1 MHTLLWRCSQSALAG
16 ALLRGCSARISR
28 CPTCSCLLECCCAAL
43 LDPSCVQRHGCV
55 PCACS
60 ASCRPSCCQSLPLPT
75 SCLPGPQADAVD
87 IAYPPLVQSGGE
99 YDLRLASASKDSYIH
114 YGVIVCSLGAR

>member
-1 MHTLLWRCSQSALAG
+1 MALQPFCSGWRTAAWLQRQDFPLSNVQLPAGVLLRCLAG
-16 ALLRGCSARISR
+16 PLTTHVRSSAAACRVPARLVAAPLAANPCR
-28 CPTCSCLLECCCAAL
+28 CPPPACL
-43 LDPSCVQRHGCV
+43 
-55 PCACS
+55 
-60 ASCRPSCCQSLPLPT
+60 
-75 SCLPGPQADAVD
+75 GPQADAVD

>member
-1 MHTLLWRCSQSALAG
+1 MHAG
-16 ALLRGCSARISR
+16 PCKPS
-28 CPTCSCLLECCCAAL
+28 PVCCRRL
-43 LDPSCVQRHGCV
+43 
-55 PCACS
+55 
-60 ASCRPSCCQSLPLPT
+60 RPSHLHLCPH
-75 SCLPGPQADAVD
+75 PQADAVD